1 MDNLVMTMP
10 AVALR
15 GMTILPGMIAHFD
28 ISREKSLKAIEEA
41 MRNDQKVFLVTQ
53 KDVEQEN
60 PGLED
65 LYQIGIIAEVRQVI
79 KMQNNVVRILVE
91 GTSRAKVCGF
101 TEETEYLKVEI
112 EVFESADLETLP
124 EETKQAMLQGLL
136 ETFFKYAKISGKI
149 SVEMQRQING
159 MDDLEKLLDYIPNN
173 MPVSY
178 KEKQKIL
185 EAVDLVERYEVQAD
199 MGEVEALEQIAKIRS
214 CKKAGD
220 ELDLDKAASLL
231 MDDFRSGKLGT
242 ITLETAEDWSEA

>member
-136 ETFFKYAKISGKI
+136 ETFFK
-149 SVEMQRQING
+149 
-159 MDDLEKLLDYIPNN
+159 
-173 MPVSY
+173 
-178 KEKQKIL
+178 
-185 EAVDLVERYEVQAD
+185 
-199 MGEVEALEQIAKIRS
+199 
-214 CKKAGD
+214 
-220 ELDLDKAASLL
+220 
-231 MDDFRSGKLGT
+231 
-242 ITLETAEDWSEA
+242 